1 MFIEAL
7 VKKLYKIRDMEEN
20 VKTKNV
26 TVYEDRDSHDL
37 IDHLVFLRDNAEASD
52 LKSRIQAKI
61 DEVCEYMLEEEMD
74 KEYVHSWEDCN
85 D

>member
-1 MFIEAL
+1 MSIASL
-7 VKKLYKIRDMEEN
+7 VKKLYKIRDMEKDLE
-20 VKTKNV
+20 KKKK

-37 IDHLVFLRDNAEASD
+37 IDHLVFLRDNAEDPD
-52 LKSRIQAKI
+52 LKSRIQDRI